1 MSKPS
6 SQSRNDPALW
16 TMEQASRA
24 LASGRI
30 SSLELTRACLARI
43 EAINPKL
50 NAFLAVEKDESLKA
64 ARAAD
69 RARAKGDKRPLLG
82 IPLAQ
87 KDMFA
92 RKGKT
97 MSRGAAQPN
106 GIEQQDCAVI
116 ARLNAAGALN
126 LGPLHMNEFAFGVG
140 GHNDH
145 FGHAHNAWDVTR
157 VTGGSSSGSGTAV
170 AARLIFGAL
179 GSDTG
184 GSVRLPAHFCG
195 ITGLKTTFGRVSRA
209 GAMPLSFT
217 LDTIGP
223 LARTA
228 VDAAMMLQVIAGFDA
243 DDATALDIP
252 VPNAAICK
260 KPVAGMTVGI
270 PAAFYFDNL
279 DAGVAKAA
287 DAMIAQLKR
296 MKVKVKTITLPDQM
310 RINAACQII
319 LGSEAAAIHRPYIL
333 GSPEKYGAQVRS
345 RIENGYGYTAV
356 EYIEALRFRSAA
368 LAEHIAATQGCDAVL
383 TPVSPKTAPTTAE
396 TDVGGAPGA
405 EAVIQAITRFTRPA
419 NTLGLPTLTVPS
431 GFGENNMP
439 VGLQFVGRPFEEDR
453 LLMLGAGFQRET
465 DFHEAMP
472 DIN

>member
-1 MSKPS
+1 MSPAKPNS
-6 SQSRNDPALW
+6 DPALW
-16 TMEQASRA
+16 SLAQASRA
-24 LASGRI
+24 MAAGKI

-43 EAINPKL
+43 ERINPRL
-50 NAFLAVEKDESLKA
+50 NAFLAVEKDEAIKA

-69 RARAKGDKRPLLG
+69 RARAKGDRRPLLG

-97 MSRGAAQPN
+97 MSRGAGQPTR
-106 GIEQQDCAVI
+106 IEPEDSTVI

-170 AARLIFGAL
+170 AARLIYGAL

-195 ITGLKTTFGRVSRA
+195 VTGLKTTFGRVSRF

-223 LARTA
+223 LARSA
-228 VDAAMMLQVIAGFDA
+228 VDAAMILTAVAGYDER
-243 DDATALDIP
+243 DATALDIP
-252 VPNAAICK
+252 VPTAAVCNR
-260 KPVAGMTVGI
+260 PVAGMTVGI
-270 PAAFYFDNL
+270 PETFYFENL
-279 DAGVAKAA
+279 DPGVAKAA
-287 DAMIAQLKR
+287 DAMIATLKR
-296 MKVKVKTITLPDQM
+296 MKVKIRTLKLPEQM

-333 GSPEKYGAQVRS
+333 SSPEKYGAQVRS
-345 RIENGYGYTAV
+345 RIENGYAYTAV
-356 EYIEALRFRSAA
+356 EYIEALRFRAVA

-431 GFGENNMP
+431 GFGENHMP
-439 VGLQFVGRPFEEDR
+439 VGLQFIGRPFEEDR
-453 LLMLGAGFQRET
+453 LLTLGAGFQRET
-465 DFHEAMP
+465 DFHEAAP
-472 DIN
+472 DLS